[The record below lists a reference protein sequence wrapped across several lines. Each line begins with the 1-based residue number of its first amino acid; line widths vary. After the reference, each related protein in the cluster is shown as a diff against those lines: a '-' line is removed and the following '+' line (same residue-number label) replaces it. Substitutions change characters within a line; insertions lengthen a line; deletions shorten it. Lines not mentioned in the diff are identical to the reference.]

1 MELTGIL
8 INTRARKQ
16 IHVQAYSVYAKGM
29 WAIGCFLGIDTS
41 LLKRMKELCYM
52 IMMATELGYTKGVN
66 EDIGNDT

>member
-1 MELTGIL
+1 
-8 INTRARKQ
+8 
-16 IHVQAYSVYAKGM
+16 M
-29 WAIGCFLGIDTS
+29 WAIGCFLGIYTS